1 MIPDWYGAGNEFPHD
16 RLNEK
21 MGFEILEVSS
31 ERTVGRMPVE
41 GNTQPMGIWHGG
53 ATCVLAE
60 SLASIAAYAH
70 AREMGQV
77 AMGVEINAT
86 HHRPGAEGWIT
97 GVATA
102 VRLGRQLTTHEVV
115 LTDDQERRVATA
127 RVTCMIAPAPK
138 RPSA

>member
-1 MIPDWYGAGNEFPHD
+1 MIPDWYASGEAFPHD

-21 MGFEILEVSS
+21 MGFEAIEVSA

-60 SLASIAAYAH
+60 SLASIAAFAH
-70 AREMGQV
+70 AREHGKV
-77 AMGVEINAT
+77 AMGIEINAT
-86 HHRPGAEGWIT
+86 HHRPGTSGWIT

-102 VRLGRQLTTHEVV
+102 VRLGRQLATYEVV
-115 LTDDQERRVATA
+115 LSDDADNRVATA
-127 RVTCMIAPAPK
+127 RVTCVIADAPK
-138 RPSA
+138 RG

>member
-1 MIPDWYGAGNEFPHD
+1 MIPDWYRSGAEFPHD

-21 MGFEILEVSS
+21 MGFELLEASP
-31 ERTVGRMPVE
+31 ERAAGRMPVE

-70 AREMGQV
+70 ARESGKV

-86 HHRPGAEGWIT
+86 HHRPGTEGWVT

-102 VRLGRQLTTHEVV
+102 IRLGRQLASYEVV
-115 LTDDQERRVATA
+115 LTDDADRRIATA
-127 RVTCMIAPAPK
+127 RVTCVIADPP
-138 RPSA
+138 RR